1 MNIHIRH
8 ILTIL
13 IPLGAFAWSQALCA
27 ATQTADPASCINLTG
42 TGTIAWTNPANA
54 VSSNNS
60 YSTAS
65 VDGTATNYLRC
76 TNYGFTIPAGATING
91 ITVNVERRSSSTA
104 DGGSRDAA
112 MRLVKGGVIGAT
124 DRATATMY
132 PTADAYEA
140 HGGATDLWGA
150 NWMPSDINT
159 ANFGAAF
166 AATKPNAAGAAHTI
180 SADHIQITVDF
191 TPGTV
196 INTYYPGAASVAT
209 GATSIALGAAS
220 GMTPP
225 ITPISAGDLLI
236 VMQTQDASIDTSNT
250 SSYGTVSAMT
260 AGNYEYALA
269 ANGVGIGGGT
279 LNLTAGL
286 KNAYT
291 SAAATATEG
300 KKTFQVIRVPVY
312 ASYTMGALTAQAWNG
327 ATGGVL
333 AFDVTGTLNL
343 NSATA
348 SVDGM
353 GFRGG
358 AARILTGG
366 AGANTDYRTLATVN
380 NNGGKG
386 EGIAGTPRYVFTAPG
401 TVTNTGIEGYPN
413 GSHARG
419 APANAGGGGTD
430 GQPSANDRNTGGG
443 GGSNAGAGGMG
454 GIAWCPTFNAANPPY
469 YNCPSGAPGFNNGG
483 LGGAAISTLQACS
496 LTQGGGGGG
505 ATTNNGT
512 GTGACDTF
520 NGACSSG
527 AAGGGIIIVRAGS
540 LSGSGTFSANG
551 ANADNTVSNDGSG
564 GGGAGGAVLVYA
576 GSGLSGLTINADGG
590 YGGTNLI
597 PPLSSGAHGPGGGG
611 GGGYVITS
619 AAPGACSVSGGA
631 NGNTYNSG
639 AFFGAYGAAPG
650 NAGACTASLT
660 AQTPGTLSGLCTGNP
675 LNNFAFSV
683 SSPASTCGTPGGT
696 PSSPIVTITARD
708 ASNATLTS
716 FTGTVTLSTST
727 GRGRWAKVAGQA
739 NGVLTPDPDASDDG
753 SASYTFAAADNGVAQ
768 LYLTNGR
775 AEDMTITGA
784 SGSVNSTSAAVQFRD
799 AVFILTPQTATQP
812 EAATGVVVAGRP
824 HQFNAELYRKDP
836 AGGTC
841 GVDANY
847 TGAKNLDAWYNIG
860 AGHPASAAAPWI
872 CTGSSYAN
880 PGAAGCSNRIPA
892 AAPASNPASNNL
904 PAITFTNG
912 AATLWL
918 DTDDTGQY
926 SLNLRDDTRTSYSNV
941 DVGGTYT
948 NGALVIRPFALYFN
962 SAKQGA
968 LANPKT
974 ANGTGAKFIA
984 AGDTFEGTVSAV
996 RWLAAL
1002 DANSDGNPDVSPQT
1016 DAANWATAASAR
1028 TAAFAS
1034 AAALS
1039 RDTVVFPVGG
1049 AGTLSGSGTAL
1060 LTTSWGSGQAI
1071 LGTNSLS
1078 YDEVGSMTVKTLIS
1092 SYLGIN
1098 YPSGMP
1104 WVSDVVGRFYPD
1116 HFDTAIVPA
1125 ATTPMPCPTGLTCP
1139 VAYNGFVYSGQP
1151 FSVRVTAK
1159 NLAGNT
1165 TANYDGALG
1174 CSKNTELTAWDAPG
1188 SIVTPNPGGG
1198 ALANGAIAAASFTA
1212 GIATTALPVY
1222 TFPSAS
1228 TAPTDIYL
1236 RADDVDGI
1244 SSRRTAAPG
1253 SSVEG
1258 GVKVASGRMKISNA
1272 HGSEWLPLPMTAIVQ
1287 YYNGTNWLTSLTDS
1301 VTSLMLGL
1309 SNYQCKTG
1317 YAWTTTPT
1325 PAGGQPNA
1333 GIFPFKLSPP
1343 SSGGTGSVDVSISA
1357 PSYLLAGSNGA
1368 AANPSITGRATF
1380 GVYKGFNEFIYIR
1393 EVY

>member
-8 ILTIL
+8 ILTAL
-13 IPLGAFAWSQALCA
+13 IPLGALAWSQALCA
-27 ATQTADPASCINLTG
+27 ATQTANPASCINLAG
-42 TGTIAWTNPANA
+42 TGTVAWNNPANA
-54 VSSNNS
+54 VSSNGS
-60 YSTAS
+60 YATAS

-91 ITVNVERRSSSTA
+91 ITVNVERRSSSAA
-104 DGGSRDAA
+104 DGGSRDAVV
-112 MRLVKGGVIGAT
+112 RLIKGGVIGT
-124 DRATATMY
+124 SDRATATVY

-140 HGGATDLWGA
+140 HGGAADRWGTS
-150 NWMPSDINT
+150 WMPSDINT
-159 ANFGAAF
+159 GNFGAAF
-166 AATKPNAAGAAHTI
+166 AATKPNAAGPAHTI
-180 SADHIQITVDF
+180 SVDHIQITVDY
-191 TPGTV
+191 TPGSV
-196 INTYYPGAASVAT
+196 INTYFPGNTSVAT
-209 GATSIALGAAS
+209 GATSITLGAAS
-220 GMTPP
+220 GAA
-225 ITPISAGDLLI
+225 TPISAGDLLI
-236 VMQTQDASIDTSNT
+236 VMQIQGATIDTSNT
-250 SSYGTVSAMT
+250 ASYGTVSTTT
-260 AGNYEYALA
+260 AGNYEYVLA

-286 KNAYT
+286 KNSYT

-312 ASYTMGALTAQAWNG
+312 ASYIMGALTAQAWNG

-333 AFDVTGTLNL
+333 AFDVTGALNL
-343 NSATA
+343 NSATS

-358 AARILTGG
+358 VARTLAGG

-401 TVTNTGIEGYPN
+401 TVTNTGVEGYPN

-454 GIAWCPTFNAANPPY
+454 GIAWCPTFNAGNPPY
-469 YNCPSGAPGFNNGG
+469 YSCPSGAPGFNNGG

-512 GTGACDTF
+512 GTGACDTT

-540 LSGSGTFSANG
+540 LSGNGVFSANG

-576 GSGLSGLTINADGG
+576 GSGLSGLTINAAGG

-619 AAPGACSVSGGA
+619 AAPGVCSASGGA

-639 AFFGAYGAAPG
+639 AFFGAYGAASG
-650 NAGACTASLT
+650 NAGTCTASLT
-660 AQTPGTLSGLCTGNP
+660 AQTPGALSGLCANNP

-708 ASNATLTS
+708 VSNATLTS

-727 GRGRWAKVAGQA
+727 SRGKWFKVTGQA
-739 NGVLTPDPDASDDG
+739 NGVLAPDPDASDDG
-753 SASYTFAAADNGVAQ
+753 SASYTFSAADNGVAQ

-775 AEDMTITGA
+775 AEDMTITGV
-784 SGSVNSTSAAVQFRD
+784 SGSVSSTSAAVQFRD
-799 AVFILTPQTATQP
+799 AVFVLTPQTTTQP
-812 EAATGVVVAGRP
+812 EAVMDVVVAGRP
-824 HQFNAELYRKDP
+824 HQFNAAFYRKDP
-836 AGGTC
+836 VGGTC
-841 GVDANY
+841 GVDTDY
-847 TGAKNLDAWYNIG
+847 TGAKNLDAWYNVG
-860 AGHPASAAAPWI
+860 TSYPAGAAAPWI
-872 CTGSSYAN
+872 CTTSSYAN

-892 AAPASNPASNNL
+892 SAPASAPASNNL

-912 AATLWL
+912 MATLWL

-941 DVGGTYT
+941 DVGGTHT
-948 NGALVIRPFALYFN
+948 NGTMVVRPFALYFN
-962 SAKQGA
+962 TAKKGG

-974 ANGTGAKFIA
+974 SNGTGAKFIA

-1049 AGTLSGSGTAL
+1049 AGTLSGSGTTL
-1060 LTTSWGSGQAI
+1060 LSTGWSSGQAM
-1071 LGTNSLS
+1071 LGANSLS
-1078 YDEVGSMTVKTLIS
+1078 YNEVGSMTVKTLIS

-1116 HFDTAIVPA
+1116 HFDTAIVPT

-1139 VAYNGFVYSGQP
+1139 LAYNGYVYSGQP

-1165 TANYDGALG
+1165 TVNYDGASGL
-1174 CSKNTELTAWDAPG
+1174 SKDVTLTAWDALG

-1198 ALANGAIAAASFTA
+1198 TLTNGAIVAANFSA

-1222 TFPSAS
+1222 TFPSAT

-1236 RADDVDGI
+1236 RADDIDGV

-1258 GVKVASGRMKISNA
+1258 GVKVVSGRVKISNA
-1272 HGSEWLPLPMTAIVQ
+1272 HGSELLLLPMTATVQ
-1287 YYNGTNWLTSLTDS
+1287 YWNAANWVNSSSDS
-1301 VTSLMLGL
+1301 VTSLTLAL
-1309 SNYQCKTG
+1309 SNYQRKTG
-1317 YAWTTTPT
+1317 GLWTTAPT
-1325 PAGGQPNA
+1325 PLSAPVVN
-1333 GIFPFKLSPP
+1333 GILSFNLSKPTG
-1343 SSGGTGSVDVSISA
+1343 GGTGSVDVSISA
-1357 PSYLLAGSNGA
+1357 PNYLLAGSNGA
-1368 AANPSITGRATF
+1368 AVNPSDPGRATF
-1380 GVYKGFNEFIYIR
+1380 GVYKGANEFIYLR
-1393 EVY
+1393 ENY